1 MNYTNIRIASQTY
14 TIFTMS
20 PLTTTRIMRI
30 GDITELPDDNTGTLP
45 AMAKSIAWAVVGTR
59 GLFCRIQR
67 WRLYR
72 RIMKKATIEEI
83 FDCYRRVVEMI
94 PYADIATVKS
104 VMEQLSVSIS
114 KDNE

>member
-1 MNYTNIRIASQTY
+1 MDYVTIRIASRSY

-30 GDITELPDDNTGTLP
+30 RDIRELPDDNTETLP
-45 AMAKSIAWAVVGTR
+45 AMAKSIAYAVAGTR
-59 GLFCRIQR
+59 GVFC
-67 WRLYR
+67 WLKCWYLYR
-72 RIMKKATIEEI
+72 RFMKKATIEEI
-83 FDCYRRVVEMI
+83 FDCYRRIIEKI